1 MYDRLRELC
10 LSEANQKEYPGWPF
24 PMLFHGEEIAREVF
38 LLDPVLEYGVLEL
51 GRNRVRDGDVFR
63 YRHLNDWFHYQFFNG
78 INCVVNSA
86 EAYTL
91 LPRLLCLER
100 NLLDAMQTRTIH
112 SYLEQELGI
121 VESDHLLKRILDSLR
136 QIEVI
141 CRSHPILVWGMKID
155 EEDAK
160 AHQVHVDSVSQVPSA
175 VVFALPHIRRLKYS
189 WDAVMKDEE
198 KQLGVAVA
206 RYNRWQ
212 KQQRRLPKWRRT

>member
-1 MYDRLRELC
+1 MYARLREIC

-24 PMLFHGEEIAREVF
+24 PMLFHGKEITREVF

-78 INCVVNSA
+78 INWVVNSA

-121 VESDHLLKRILDSLR
+121 VESDRALENIMESLR
-136 QIEVI
+136 QITGI
-141 CRSHPILVWGMKID
+141 CRSHPLLVWGMKID
-155 EEDAK
+155 EVDAK
-160 AHQVHVDSVSQVPSA
+160 AHQDYVASVSEIPSA
-175 VVFALPHIRRLKYS
+175 VVFALPHIRRLTFS

-198 KQLGVAVA
+198 KQLGRAVA
-206 RYNRWQ
+206 RYNRWR
-212 KQQRRLPKWRRT
+212 KQQLRLPRSHRT